1 MSSTSSTS
9 TSSQHG
15 SSSFVLRRHGWWV
28 AGAIAVA
35 ALAVVYAMAGKPH
48 AENMPEAAAP
58 EPSHAGKVAAETVRV
73 APAQLAALDL
83 GPAGQRS
90 FADLQQAIG
99 NIDFNQDRTVAVS
112 TAYAGRIARVLV
124 KAGDDVKAGQTLYT
138 VDVPDIAQAAS
149 TLIATSGTLRTA
161 NDTLKR
167 AQALAQD
174 NSIPQK
180 EFQQNQSDQQ
190 AADAAY
196 RAARKTLQLFGLA
209 ESDIARIER
218 DKAVD
223 VEMPVK
229 SPIDGRVTARSAQV
243 GLLTQPA
250 ASPAPVTVSDLRS
263 LWMVASVP
271 ESDFSLYRI
280 GQQVS
285 VRVQAWPGKTFS
297 GRISYLGDAVDAG
310 THRIAV
316 RADVADPQHVLRPQ
330 MLADFSI
337 ALSAPTEGSAV
348 PATAVVRE
356 PSGASVVWVAA
367 GEDKLGTLLRR
378 RTVTVGRTDD
388 GQVQIS
394 SGLAPEDKVARRNA
408 LFLSNLYETDAE

>member
-1 MSSTSSTS
+1 M
-9 TSSQHG
+9 
-15 SSSFVLRRHGWWV
+15 RRHGWWA
-28 AGAIAVA
+28 AGAVVAAVA
-35 ALAVVYAMAGKPH
+35 VLAYALAGRPH
-48 AENMPEAAAP
+48 AEALPAAP
-58 EPSHAGKVAAETVRV
+58 PAEPSHAGKVAAETVRV
-73 APAQLAALDL
+73 SAAQLPALDL
-83 GPAGQRS
+83 GTAGRRS
-90 FADLQQAIG
+90 FSDLQQAIG

-149 TLIATSGTLRTA
+149 TLIATAGTLRTA
-161 NDTLKR
+161 TDTLRR

-174 NSIPQK
+174 DSIAQK
-180 EFQQNQSDQQ
+180 EFQQNRSDQQ
-190 AADAAY
+190 AADAAW
-196 RAARKTLQLFGLA
+196 RAARKTLQLFGLSEA
-209 ESDIARIER
+209 DIGRIER
-218 DKAVD
+218 DHAID

-285 VRVQAWPGKTFS
+285 VRVQAWPGRTFG
-297 GRISYLGDAVDAG
+297 GRISYLGEAVDAG

-316 RADVADPQHVLRPQ
+316 RAEVADPQHALRPQ

-337 ALSAPTEGSAV
+337 ALSAPTDAIAV

-367 GEDKLGTLLRR
+367 GQDRLGTLLRR
-378 RTVTVGRTDD
+378 RTVTVGRTEG

-394 SGLAPEDKVARRNA
+394 AGLAPDDRVARRDA

>member
-1 MSSTSSTS
+1 MSNANIKK
-9 TSSQHG
+9 
-15 SSSFVLRRHGWWV
+15 RPYGWWAAAAAV
-28 AGAIAVA
+28 VVIAV
-35 ALAVVYAMAGKPH
+35 VVYAVSGKSH
-48 AENMPEAAAP
+48 DDEAKSEAP

-73 APAQLAALDL
+73 SAGQLPALDI
-83 GPAGQRS
+83 GPVGQRS
-90 FADLQQAIG
+90 FTDVQQAIG
-99 NIDFNQDRTVAVS
+99 NIDFNQDRTVGVT

-167 AQALAQD
+167 AQALASD

-196 RAARKTLQLFGLA
+196 RAARKTLQLFGLG
-209 ESDIARIER
+209 EPDIARIEH
-218 DKAVD
+218 DHAID

-229 SPIDGRVTARSAQV
+229 SPIDGHVTGRSAQV

-280 GQQVS
+280 GQQVD
-285 VRVQAWPGKTFS
+285 VNVQAWPDKVFT
-297 GRISYLGDAVDAG
+297 GRIAYLGDTVDPA
-310 THRIAV
+310 THRISV
-316 RADVADPQHVLRPQ
+316 RADVADPLHQLRPQ
-330 MLADFSI
+330 MLADFNI
-337 ALSAPTEGSAV
+337 TLSAPIDASSV

-356 PSGASVVWVAA
+356 PSGSSVVWVAA
-367 GEDKLGTLLRR
+367 GQDKQGSLLKR
-378 RTVTVGRTDD
+378 RTVAVGRSDN

-394 SGLAPEDKVARRNA
+394 AGLQPGDQVARKNA
-408 LFLSNLYETDAE
+408 LFLSNLYDTDAE